1 MAELNVELVPHV
13 GDSCGFK
20 VEFDQDFVVVN
31 GKKVGLLPHADG
43 SRIMPIEGGM
53 HLPSNIWKDI
63 QERCEEIRNGRV
75 EPPILDTLQGVIK
88 ALQDEELDG
97 DDE

>member
-1 MAELNVELVPHV
+1 MPDIKVELVPHV
-13 GDSCGFK
+13 GNSCGYEVK
-20 VEFDQDFVVVN
+20 FDQWFVVVN
-31 GKKVGLLPHADG
+31 DKKVGLLPFAEG

-63 QERCEEIRNGRV
+63 QEECESIRGAAV
-75 EPPILDTLQGVIK
+75 EPPILDHLQGVIK
-88 ALQDEELDG
+88 AIEDEQLDG